1 MDVNESGMT
10 SSNAVPKPTVN
21 QLERYYAKDRGDW
34 RQWLEKNHASSPGVW
49 LIYYKQ
55 TTGKPHVE
63 YSDAVEEALCFG
75 WVDSKPNT
83 LDDERYM
90 QLFSPRNP
98 KSPWSRLNKER
109 VEKLIEQGLM
119 TEAGFKLIEA
129 AKQNGSWT
137 VYDAIEDLTVPD
149 DLAKALS
156 ANPTADQHF
165 QAFSNSSKKNILWW
179 IESAKQPATR
189 LKRIEETVMLAAV
202 NKKANHYR
210 Q

>member
-1 MDVNESGMT
+1 MS
-10 SSNAVPKPTVN
+10 KPTLD
-21 QLERYYAKDRGDW
+21 QLERYYAKDRSDW
-34 RQWLEKNHASSPGVW
+34 RRWLEKNHATSPGVW

-55 TTGKPHVE
+55 TTGQPHVA

-75 WVDSKPNT
+75 WVDSKPNV

-98 KSPWSRLNKER
+98 KSPWSRLNKQR

-119 TEAGFKLIEA
+119 TEAGLKLIEA
-129 AKQNGSWT
+129 AKQNGAWT
-137 VYDAIEDLTVPD
+137 VYDTIEDLTMPE
-149 DLAKALS
+149 DLEKALA
-156 ANPTADQHF
+156 ANPTAYDNF

-179 IESAKQPATR
+179 IQSAKQPATR
-189 LKRIEETVMLAAV
+189 SKRIEETVALAAV

>member
-1 MDVNESGMT
+1 M
-10 SSNAVPKPTVN
+10 PKPTLD
-21 QLERYYAKDRGDW
+21 QLERYYAKDRSDW
-34 RQWLEKNHASSPGVW
+34 RRWLEKNHATSPGVW

-55 TTGKPHVE
+55 TTGQPHVA

-75 WVDSKPNT
+75 WVDSKPNV

-98 KSPWSRLNKER
+98 KSPWSRLNKQR

-119 TEAGFKLIEA
+119 TQAGLKLIEA
-129 AKQNGSWT
+129 AKQNGAWT
-137 VYDAIEDLTVPD
+137 VYDTIEDLTMPE
-149 DLAKALS
+149 DLEKALA
-156 ANPTADQHF
+156 ANPTAHDNF

-179 IESAKQPATR
+179 IQSAKQPATR
-189 LKRIEETVMLAAV
+189 SKRIEETVALAAI

>member
-1 MDVNESGMT
+1 M
-10 SSNAVPKPTVN
+10 PKSTLDE
-21 QLERYYAKDRGDW
+21 LERYYAKDRRDW
-34 RQWLEKNHASSPGVW
+34 RQWLEKNHATSPGVW

-55 TTGKPHVE
+55 TTGQPHVE

-98 KSPWSRLNKER
+98 KSPWSRLNKQR

-119 TEAGFKLIEA
+119 TEAGLKLIEV
-129 AKQNGSWT
+129 AKQNGAWT
-137 VYDAIEDLTVPD
+137 IYDTIEDLTMPE
-149 DLAKALS
+149 DLEKALS
-156 ANPTADQHF
+156 ANPTAHANF

-179 IESAKQPATR
+179 IQSAKQPATR
-189 LKRIEETVMLAAV
+189 AKRIEETVRLAAV

>member
-1 MDVNESGMT
+1 
-10 SSNAVPKPTVN
+10 
-21 QLERYYAKDRGDW
+21 
-34 RQWLEKNHASSPGVW
+34 VW

-55 TTGKPHVE
+55 TTGQPHVE

-98 KSPWSRLNKER
+98 KSPWSRLNKQR
-109 VEKLIEQGLM
+109 IEKLIGQGLM
-119 TEAGFKLIEA
+119 TEAGLKLIET
-129 AKQNGSWT
+129 AKQNGAWT
-137 VYDAIEDLTVPD
+137 VYDTIEDLIMPE
-149 DLAKALS
+149 DLEKALS
-156 ANPTADQHF
+156 ENPTAYTNF

-179 IESAKQPATR
+179 IQSAKQPATR
-189 LKRIEETVMLAAV
+189 LKRVEETVTLAAV

>member
-1 MDVNESGMT
+1 MSTTM
-10 SSNAVPKPTVN
+10 SKPTLD
-21 QLERYYAKDRGDW
+21 QLERYYAKDRSDW
-34 RQWLEKNHASSPGVW
+34 RRWLEKNHATSPGVW

-55 TTGKPHVE
+55 TTGQPHVA

-75 WVDSKPNT
+75 WVDSKPNV

-98 KSPWSRLNKER
+98 KSPWSRLNKQR

-119 TEAGFKLIEA
+119 TEAGLKLIEA
-129 AKQNGSWT
+129 AKQNGAWT
-137 VYDAIEDLTVPD
+137 VYDTIEDLTMPE
-149 DLAKALS
+149 DLEQALA
-156 ANPTADQHF
+156 ANPTAYDNF

-179 IESAKQPATR
+179 IQSAKQPATR
-189 LKRIEETVMLAAV
+189 SKRIEETVALAAV

>member
-1 MDVNESGMT
+1 M
-10 SSNAVPKPTVN
+10 PKPTLD
-21 QLERYYAKDRGDW
+21 QLERYYAKDRGNW
-34 RQWLEKNHASSPGVW
+34 RQWLEKNHATSPGVW

-55 TTGKPHVE
+55 TTGQPHVE

-119 TEAGFKLIEA
+119 TEAGLKLIEA
-129 AKQNGSWT
+129 AKQNGAWT
-137 VYDAIEDLTVPD
+137 IYDTIEDLTIPE
-149 DLAKALS
+149 DLEKALS
-156 ANPTADQHF
+156 ANLTAYTNF

-179 IESAKQPATR
+179 IQSAKQPATR
-189 LKRIEETVMLAAV
+189 SKRIEETVTLATI

>member
-1 MDVNESGMT
+1 M
-10 SSNAVPKPTVN
+10 PKPTLDE
-21 QLERYYAKDRGDW
+21 LERYYAKDRGEW
-34 RQWLEKNHASSPGVW
+34 RQWLEKNHTTSPGVW

-55 TTGKPHVE
+55 TTGQPHVK

-119 TEAGFKLIEA
+119 TEAGLKLIEA

-137 VYDAIEDLTVPD
+137 VYDTIEDLTIPE
-149 DLAKALS
+149 DLEKALS
-156 ANPTADQHF
+156 ANPTAYTNF

-179 IESAKQPATR
+179 IQSARQAATR
-189 LKRIEETVMLAAV
+189 SKRIEETVTLAAV

>member
-1 MDVNESGMT
+1 M
-10 SSNAVPKPTVN
+10 PKPTLD
-21 QLERYYAKDRGDW
+21 QLERYYAKDRSEW
-34 RQWLEKNHASSPGVW
+34 RQWLEKNYTSSPGVW

-55 TTGKPHVE
+55 TTGQPHVE

-75 WVDSKPNT
+75 WIDSKSNT

-98 KSPWSRLNKER
+98 KSPWSRLNKQR

-119 TEAGFKLIEA
+119 TEAGLKLIEA
-129 AKQNGSWT
+129 AKQNGAWT
-137 VYDAIEDLTVPD
+137 VYDSIEDLIMPD
-149 DLAKALS
+149 DLKKALS
-156 ANPTADQHF
+156 ANPTAQTNF

-179 IESAKQPATR
+179 IQSARQAATR
-189 LKRIEETVMLAAV
+189 TKRIEETVKLAAI

>member
-1 MDVNESGMT
+1 MS
-10 SSNAVPKPTVN
+10 KPTLD
-21 QLERYYAKDRGDW
+21 QLERYYAKDRSDW
-34 RQWLEKNHASSPGVW
+34 RRWLEKNHATSPGVW

-55 TTGKPHVE
+55 TTGQPHVA

-75 WVDSKPNT
+75 WVDSKPNV

-98 KSPWSRLNKER
+98 KSPWSRLNKQR

-119 TEAGFKLIEA
+119 TEAGLKLIEA
-129 AKQNGSWT
+129 AKQNGAWT
-137 VYDAIEDLTVPD
+137 VYDTIEDLTMPE
-149 DLAKALS
+149 DLEQALA
-156 ANPTADQHF
+156 ANPTAYDNF

-179 IESAKQPATR
+179 IQSAKQPATR
-189 LKRIEETVMLAAV
+189 SKRIEETVALAAV

>member
-1 MDVNESGMT
+1 MS
-10 SSNAVPKPTVN
+10 KPTLD
-21 QLERYYAKDRGDW
+21 QLERYYAKDRSEW
-34 RQWLEKNHASSPGVW
+34 RQWLEQHHASSPGVW

-55 TTGKPHVE
+55 TTGQPHVA

-75 WVDSKPNT
+75 WVDSKPNV

-98 KSPWSRLNKER
+98 KSPWSRLNKQR

-119 TEAGFKLIEA
+119 TEAGLKLIEA
-129 AKQNGSWT
+129 AKQNGAWT
-137 VYDAIEDLTVPD
+137 VYDTIEDLTMPD
-149 DLAKALS
+149 DLEKALA
-156 ANPTADQHF
+156 ANPTAQHNF

-179 IESAKQPATR
+179 IQSAKQPATR
-189 LKRIEETVMLAAV
+189 SKRVEETVALAAV